1 MFIVCHFPH
10 TKSPAAPSQTAP
22 RRYRLCHLVLA
33 LLQAGPCMAQ
43 QLKAHMV
50 SGVAPGKA
58 YCSLP
63 VCRPEAGVAARRHTS
78 EWSGHCCAQS
88 EGRRCSWPLGCPGLP
103 RLVGDQEAIGNC
115 KCQCPATSRK
125 STLPIPFSQSLQG
138 RWGILSWPGGRK
150 HSCGESRTPKS
161 QSGVLT
167 VESSNLAFLF
177 LVFCSLLHF

>member
-22 RRYRLCHLVLA
+22 RRYRLLHLVLA
-33 LLQAGPCMAQ
+33 LLQAGPCMVQ

-78 EWSGHCCAQS
+78 EWSGHRCAQIRGQKVFLASGMPWPSKTSWGPRSHS
-88 EGRRCSWPLGCPGLP
+88 E
-103 RLVGDQEAIGNC
+103 
-115 KCQCPATSRK
+115 
-125 STLPIPFSQSLQG
+125 LQM
-138 RWGILSWPGGRK
+138 SVP
-150 HSCGESRTPKS
+150 
-161 QSGVLT
+161 
-167 VESSNLAFLF
+167 SNIQKIYPPH
-177 LVFCSLLHF
+177 SLLCPSKAGEEFWVGLVVENIGEGNHVHLNLRVGCWQLSL